1 MLAVPTRTPCALGP
15 RPRPRPRPRFSGL
28 RPGESTTSY
37 PGPGRRPGIGPGLV
51 SGFQTG
57 GIRTPT
63 LTATRDR
70 NADPDSDRDRPRS
83 GPDRVSVRPRLGLGP
98 SRIHGVRVSRCSAG
112 PDPTQPDPRTT
123 QSSRRR
129 ADAGCAD
136 CYSLHIDAVLAYC
149 GVVNC
154 TATFAPR
161 RYISAPL
168 ECYN

>member
-1 MLAVPTRTPCALGP
+1 MHWDPDLDPDLDPDSPDFDPVSRRQAIPRTRTTARNRTRTRVRIPD
-15 RPRPRPRPRFSGL
+15 
-28 RPGESTTSY
+28 
-37 PGPGRRPGIGPGLV
+37 RRDPD
-51 SGFQTG
+51 SDAD
-57 GIRTPT
+57 RDS
-63 LTATRDR
+63 DR

-154 TATFAPR
+154 PATFEPR

-168 ECYN
+168 ECNN